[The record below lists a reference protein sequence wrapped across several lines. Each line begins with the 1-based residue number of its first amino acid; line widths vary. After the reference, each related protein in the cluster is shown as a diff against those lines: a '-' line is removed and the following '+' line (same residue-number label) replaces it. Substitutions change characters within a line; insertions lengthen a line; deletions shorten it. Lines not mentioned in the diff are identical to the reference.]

1 MQVVIAY
8 QSLNSNTSSEHG
20 LAASTAQKFQRA
32 AHKTLAELYPDGS
45 GALKY
50 PTNPQIDSELAL
62 QGPAELVSVADKNYL
77 DGKNERKRKRSD
89 SDDGEKIRL
98 EAAQTEMLSMVE
110 GKARQIH
117 QMAHRAMAKQCDLI
131 VFGEL
136 DSSHPDWASISKAAG
151 DNIHVSKRKKA
162 CHNFSIHGPTSTAK
176 PIAEGEGWCAARCS
190 GILAVFVHV
199 PNNIAGVKAG
209 ATKFYKDI
217 KNTLLTT
224 SGGGIVDVFIGDT
237 NQPRASFSPE
247 VISTGMDQTYRD
259 AHSSGSSINPTDTW
273 SKSGVT
279 HKGTNSANSKKFDVA
294 VYNTSTVRNIE
305 VKYFSQFSFTTDQ
318 AAAYT
323 DHMGVLVKVDKK

>member
-8 QSLNSNTSSEHG
+8 QSLNSNTSSEHD

-32 AHKTLAELYPDGS
+32 AHRTLADLYPDGS

-50 PTNPQIDSELAL
+50 PTDEQFDSHDAL
-62 QGPAELVSVADKNYL
+62 QGPAELVGVADKDYL
-77 DGKNERKRKRSD
+77 KGKNERKRKRSD
-89 SDDGEKIRL
+89 SDDGEALRY

-117 QMAHRAMAKQCDLI
+117 QMAHRAMSKRCDLI

-136 DSSHPDWASISKAAG
+136 DSSHADWASVTNAAG
-151 DNIHVSKRKKA
+151 ASVHVSKKSKA
-162 CHNFSIHGPTSTAK
+162 CHCFSVHGPTSTTT
-176 PIAEGEGWCAARCS
+176 PICEGEGWVAAKCS
-190 GILAVFVHV
+190 GVLAVFVHV
-199 PNNIAGVKAG
+199 PNNIAGVKGA

-237 NQPRASFSPE
+237 NQPRETFSPE
-247 VISTGMDQTYRD
+247 VITSGMDQTFRD
-259 AHSSGSSINPTDTW
+259 AHSTGSAINPADTW
-273 SKSGVT
+273 AQGGVD
-279 HKGTNSANSKKFDVA
+279 HRGTNSANSKKFDVA
-294 VYNTSTVRNIE
+294 VYNTSTVTKIE
-305 VKYFSQFSFTTDQ
+305 VKYFSQFSFTSDQ

-323 DHMGVLVKVDKK
+323 DHMGVLVKVDK